1 MPELELD
8 TVWEAGEISTGE
20 AIDGSSSISSNTNA
34 GAVNLN
40 MSRPHQFEIE
50 FSTKNHNTKNS
61 DTMLEAVPND
71 SIRLNKIAAMTVHED
86 SSLERSNYSKK
97 LFTRL
102 SINEN
107 SSNKLSFKVCRVTKT
122 NSCEAIDILEK
133 TAKNE
138 G

>member
-71 SIRLNKIAAMTVHED
+71 SIRLNKIAANT
-86 SSLERSNYSKK
+86 SL
-97 LFTRL
+97 
-102 SINEN
+102 
-107 SSNKLSFKVCRVTKT
+107 
-122 NSCEAIDILEK
+122 
-133 TAKNE
+133 
-138 G
+138 